1 MKKFFKFGCLGF
13 IALIVLIII
22 IAVATSGGDDGE
34 QVTSN
39 NNGSTSGEV
48 NVDKTVEEKEESNK
62 EVAKEEDDVPNEYKS
77 ALNKAE
83 SYAKSMH
90 MSKSAISE
98 QLTSE
103 YGEKFSAESAEYAM
117 EART

>member
-48 NVDKTVEEKEESNK
+48 SVDKTVEEKEESNK
-62 EVAKEEDDVPNEYKS
+62 EVAKRRGRCS
-77 ALNKAE
+77 
-83 SYAKSMH
+83 
-90 MSKSAISE
+90 
-98 QLTSE
+98 
-103 YGEKFSAESAEYAM
+103 
-117 EART
+117 

>member
-48 NVDKTVEEKEESNK
+48 TSIK
-62 EVAKEEDDVPNEYKS
+62 
-77 ALNKAE
+77 
-83 SYAKSMH
+83 
-90 MSKSAISE
+90 
-98 QLTSE
+98 QLR
-103 YGEKFSAESAEYAM
+103 KKKNQIKK
-117 EART
+117 

>member
-39 NNGSTSGEV
+39 NNRQPQV
-48 NVDKTVEEKEESNK
+48 
-62 EVAKEEDDVPNEYKS
+62 KS
-77 ALNKAE
+77 ASIK
-83 SYAKSMH
+83 
-90 MSKSAISE
+90 
-98 QLTSE
+98 QLR
-103 YGEKFSAESAEYAM
+103 KKKNPIKK
-117 EART
+117 